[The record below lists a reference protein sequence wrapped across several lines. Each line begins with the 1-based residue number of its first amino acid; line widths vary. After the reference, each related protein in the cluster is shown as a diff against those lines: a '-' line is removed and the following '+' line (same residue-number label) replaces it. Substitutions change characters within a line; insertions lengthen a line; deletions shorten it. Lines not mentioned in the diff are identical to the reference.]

1 MSKFIIRSIT
11 AIIFAAIMLTSI
23 FVGKWLLLIVMG
35 TFLSLML
42 IEQRNFVTFSKP
54 GTAFYV
60 VSGLLFYILGVL
72 GNATLSYQQWA
83 AIIIIYCISIFCLL
97 MIHNRFQQKQFA
109 YKLFSLFYIT
119 IPFILFTRLFGMSEE
134 LSLAPYL
141 LPICVICTTWIG
153 DTFAYIVGSLI
164 GKHKMAPRVSPNKS
178 WEGFFGGM
186 TFVIIAGSLLSTYT
200 HLEININKYIF
211 WILFCL
217 TIYIFGTLGDLYES
231 SIKRT
236 VKIKDS
242 GNLLPGH
249 GGAYDRFDSFLMSV
263 PFSII
268 YLLTLLF

>member
-1 MSKFIIRSIT
+1 MNKFIIRSIT

-23 FVGKWLLLIVMG
+23 FVGKWLLLMVMG
-35 TFLSLML
+35 FFLSLTL
-42 IEQRNFVTFSKP
+42 IEQGNFVTFKKP
-54 GTAFYV
+54 GTIFYV
-60 VSGLLFYILGVL
+60 VSGLLFYILGIL
-72 GNATLSYQQWA
+72 GNTTLSYRQWA
-83 AIIIIYCISIFCLL
+83 AIIVIYYISTFCLL
-97 MIHNRFQQKQFA
+97 LIQKSYLQKQFT

-119 IPFILFTRLFGMSEE
+119 IPFILFTRLFGMSQDIG
-134 LSLAPYL
+134 LKPYM

-164 GKHKMAPRVSPNKS
+164 GKHKMSPKISPNKS

-186 TFVIIAGSLLSTYT
+186 TFVIIAGAILANYS
-200 HLEININKYIF
+200 HIEININEYIF

-231 SIKRT
+231 SLKRT
-236 VKIKDS
+236 ANIKDS
-242 GNLLPGH
+242 GKILPGH
-249 GGAYDRFDSFLMSV
+249 GGVYDRFDSFLMSV